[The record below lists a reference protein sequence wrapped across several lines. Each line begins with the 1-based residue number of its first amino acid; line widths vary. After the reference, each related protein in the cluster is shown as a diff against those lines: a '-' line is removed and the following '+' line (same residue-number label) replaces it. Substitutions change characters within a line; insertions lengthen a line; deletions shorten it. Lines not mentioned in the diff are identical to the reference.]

1 MKETLIQH
9 YYYNVPATT
18 GTNVYTYLFKSDEL
32 YNYLTGVACPLITA
46 LTSADLIEIELRD
59 DFKSILSFS
68 PVRNWCKSTTA
79 QTWNLQEVFRPFN
92 VASKGKNFYLNVKV
106 TNSAAAFS
114 FCALFRQSNA
124 ALKCRTYDMQTFTFK
139 NVLLGANNQINL
151 PSDYDECCG
160 VFITGGD
167 TANDGGLLIDIND
180 NRQNLLDPVL
190 QSVLRIT
197 ENTPFDDSFFPCEF
211 VSKNKQVF
219 LRITALHTSVVYT
232 PSDISVTFLL
242 IKK

>member
-9 YYYNVPATT
+9 YYYTVPATT

-32 YNYLTGVACPLITA
+32 YNFLTGIACPLTSA
-46 LTSADLIEIELRD
+46 LPTADLIEVELRD

-79 QTWNLQEVFRPFN
+79 QTWNLQEAFRPFN

-106 TNSAAAFS
+106 TNSTAAFS
-114 FCALFRQSNA
+114 FCAFFRQSTKE
-124 ALKCRTYDMQTFTFK
+124 LKCRQYDMQTFTFK
-139 NVLLGANNQINL
+139 AAVLGVNNQINL
-151 PSDYDECCG
+151 PSDYDFCAG
-160 VFITGGD
+160 VFIQGGD
-167 TANDGGLLIDIND
+167 STNDGALLIDIND

-211 VSKNKQVF
+211 ESKNKQVF
-219 LRITALHTSVVYT
+219 FRITPLYNGVSYT
-232 PSDISVTFLL
+232 ASDISVTFLL